1 MANWAGLGAVA
12 GGILGGMQMRKQFD
26 ARKEQQERDR
36 ARFAREK
43 AAWAREDEN
52 LAASAEQA
60 KNPGL
65 ADFVSSTPDEPTP
78 AAAPTETV
86 DPLLQNTMGPN
97 RDAINL
103 GGAPTQSAAPSL
115 AAAQPKKVKAQYRY
129 DKLEE
134 WNQQL
139 LAKQNEALA
148 SGNQRMAAII
158 ENQRKMQLGAAIN
171 AFQDKDNASAYLEHI
186 KRVTG
191 ALDKPMSPEEFIK
204 METATKAYDT
214 ENALP
219 ALMHANNGDAEAA
232 LAAYN
237 SAGKHRLAKVEL
249 IPEMSSLGTKSNRII
264 GIDEKGNRRDLGN
277 AFDAMSILGGV
288 KTRLELEKARME
300 PSGKTTTLSTLG
312 KLQSEQAGIINNLNA
327 AKKSGD
333 AGGVAFYTQALKAN
347 EAAIRKESTHS
358 PGVSVNNYG
367 SENREFINS
376 KGQRAIL
383 QIGKDGKAREIPIP
397 GEDPRAV
404 AAADKEALRAFMGDT
419 LAGLSVNPEK
429 LQSAM
434 ARIRQANPAMPSGEV
449 LDRAVASPGVRRG
462 GGAAPTPAAAPA
474 KSTPK
479 SGAKFLGFE

>member
-1 MANWAGLGAVA
+1 VRRQSEEGLIMANWAGLGAVA
-12 GGILGGMQMRKQFD
+12 GGIMGGMQLRQQLDTQK
-26 ARKEQQERDR
+26 AQQERE
-36 ARFAREK
+36 AERFAREK
-43 AAWAREDEN
+43 ATWAREDAN

-65 ADFVSSTPDEPTP
+65 ADFVSTAPAEPAP

-86 DPLLQNTMGPN
+86 APTLQSTMGPN
-97 RDAINL
+97 IEAINP
-103 GGAPTQSAAPSL
+103 GGAPAPAAKPDWSSAPSL
-115 AAAQPKKVKAQYRY
+115 STANPAKVKAQYRY

-204 METATKAYDT
+204 METATKAYDN

-237 SAGKHRLAKVEL
+237 SAGKHKLAKVEL

-264 GIDEKGNRRDLGN
+264 GID
-277 AFDAMSILGGV
+277 
-288 KTRLELEKARME
+288 
-300 PSGKTTTLSTLG
+300 
-312 KLQSEQAGIINNLNA
+312 
-327 AKKSGD
+327 
-333 AGGVAFYTQALKAN
+333 
-347 EAAIRKESTHS
+347 
-358 PGVSVNNYG
+358 
-367 SENREFINS
+367 
-376 KGQRAIL
+376 
-383 QIGKDGKAREIPIP
+383 
-397 GEDPRAV
+397 
-404 AAADKEALRAFMGDT
+404 
-419 LAGLSVNPEK
+419 
-429 LQSAM
+429 
-434 ARIRQANPAMPSGEV
+434 
-449 LDRAVASPGVRRG
+449 
-462 GGAAPTPAAAPA
+462 
-474 KSTPK
+474 
-479 SGAKFLGFE
+479 